1 MKKLIAI
8 ACIIGVTVSFANEGS
23 SDGRENER
31 NHCKPPKEAIE
42 ICLGQATDTVCQMTT
57 PHGHI
62 LKGTCKYTPD
72 EKYFACAPQRGPR
85 EDKQSMNYS
94 IAHKKQNFSDDL
106 LSLTLS

>member
-1 MKKLIAI
+1 MPSYNLVNLKKDKKMKKLIAI

-85 EDKQSMNYS
+85 EDK
-94 IAHKKQNFSDDL
+94 
-106 LSLTLS
+106 